1 MLNQGN
7 MKPGKLPRAFRGGK
21 GKAATALAPPD
32 EGGEHQS
39 LKKKFKVAPKEPVEL
54 EQDEPEMGA
63 LPMKK
68 QAEVK
73 REKPGGGT
81 DMVAP

>member
-7 MKPGKLPRAFRGGK
+7 IKPGRKLPRAFRGGK
-21 GKAATALAPPD
+21 GKTALAPPD

-54 EQDEPEMGA
+54 ERDEPEMGA
-63 LPMKK
+63 VAPDEK
-68 QAEVK
+68 K
-73 REKPGGGT
+73 REKPSGGT